1 MRKAGILLGA
11 GLIAALLVEILLRWM
26 QAPALDYYRK
36 VKLLHVY
43 HPDYYVA
50 LPANE
55 DLYIR
60 HHDGLWEGRFTTNS
74 MGMRGSPEPDPDRP
88 KLLCLGDSLVMG
100 FGVSDQDTFCNL
112 LNQYSDSGDFETP
125 YQFMNIGVDA
135 FGSMGSAL
143 RMEDMVPRMENV
155 EAVLFVIS
163 PNDFEV
169 PEELARQGV
178 EPDDVKD
185 AKRMNDPAYNL
196 SFRIQFELTRYS
208 YALQA
213 AKLAYENLL
222 IKRSITSESVKAELI
237 EAGFLEPA
245 PRPGA
250 ETSPE
255 SDSDGER
262 GLESGPENADRE
274 PAAPANT
281 PAEKASG
288 SPLVDL
294 SRTLNY
300 TISSFRGPVRDRCN
314 FMNPEGEAENKCPEP
329 VPSSV
334 TCLPEAPSAAELPP
348 LPEFTQKAYDRMI
361 EFSKKSNVKLIPVI
375 IPIQVEEIYCHNQGM
390 YHPLGNYAIRSS
402 DYFEKRGVKVMQLLP
417 ESSAMCS
424 ADHLIVD
431 HFIPADGHFTKIGN
445 KWAADA
451 IKKNLKS
458 FLEPK
463 R

>member
-43 HPDYYVA
+43 HPQYFVA
-50 LPANE
+50 LPENE

-74 MGMRGSPEPDPDRP
+74 LGLRGSPEPVPDRP
-88 KLLCLGDSLVMG
+88 KVLCLGDSLVMG
-100 FGVSDQDTFCNL
+100 FGVSDEKTFCNRL
-112 LNQYSDSGDFETP
+112 HQYSQSGQFDRP
-125 YQFMNIGVDA
+125 YQFLNIGVDA

-155 EAVLFVIS
+155 EAVLFIIS

-169 PEELARQGV
+169 PEEMARQGV

-185 AKRMNDPAYNL
+185 ARRMNDPAYKL

-208 YALQA
+208 YALHA

-222 IKRSITSESVKAELI
+222 IKRSITAQSFKQEMMD
-237 EAGFLEPA
+237 AGFMRTAKPA
-245 PRPGA
+245 SDRPD
-250 ETSPE
+250 EQS
-255 SDSDGER
+255 
-262 GLESGPENADRE
+262 EN
-274 PAAPANT
+274 
-281 PAEKASG
+281 G
-288 SPLVDL
+288 SNLDKQSLPDW

-300 TISSFRGPVRDRCN
+300 TLSSFRGPVRDRCR
-314 FMNPEGEAENKCPEP
+314 FMNPEPESRNQCPEP
-329 VPSSV
+329 IPTSV
-334 TCLPEAPSAAELPP
+334 SCTDEPLPASQLPP

-361 EFSKKSNVKLIPVI
+361 AYSKKHNVKLIPVV
-375 IPIQVEEIYCHNQGM
+375 IPIQVEEIYCNNQGK
-390 YHPLGNYAIRSS
+390 YHPLGDYAVRAS
-402 DYFEKRGVKVMQLLP
+402 DYFEKRGVPVMHLLS
-417 ESSAMCS
+417 ETTSMCS
-424 ADHLIVD
+424 EDHLIAD
-431 HFIPADGHFTKIGN
+431 HFIPADGHFTELGN
-445 KWAADA
+445 KWAADS
-451 IKKNLKS
+451 IHKKLKPI
-458 FLEPK
+458 LEPN

>member
-1 MRKAGILLGA
+1 MRKAGIVLGA

-43 HPDYYVA
+43 HPEYFVA
-50 LPANE
+50 LPENE

-74 MGMRGSPEPDPDRP
+74 LGMRGSPEPIPGRS
-88 KLLCLGDSLVMG
+88 KILCLGDSLVMG
-100 FGVSDQDTFCNL
+100 FGVSDHETFCNL
-112 LNQYSDSGDFETP
+112 LNQYSESGQFQKN

-143 RMEDMVPRMENV
+143 RMEDMVPRLDNV
-155 EAVLFVIS
+155 EAVMFVIS

-185 AKRMNDPAYNL
+185 ARRMNDPAYKL

-222 IKRSITSESVKAELI
+222 IKRSITTESIKAELI
-237 EAGFLEPA
+237 EAGFM
-245 PRPGA
+245 
-250 ETSPE
+250 SPE
-255 SDSDGER
+255 PPPGNNNGSDSSAQAQGDQDQAG
-262 GLESGPENADRE
+262 RE
-274 PAAPANT
+274 
-281 PAEKASG
+281 

-300 TISSFRGPVRDRCN
+300 TVSSFRGPVRDRCN
-314 FMNPEGEAENKCPEP
+314 YMNPESETVNQCPEP
-329 VPSSV
+329 IPTGVS
-334 TCLPEAPSAAELPP
+334 CLPEAPPVSELPP

-361 EFSKKSNVKLIPVI
+361 EYAKKNNVKLIPVI
-375 IPIQVEEIYCHNQGM
+375 IPIQVEEIYCANRGM

-402 DYFEKRGVKVMQLLP
+402 DYFEKRGVSVMQLLP
-417 ESSAMCS
+417 EASSMCS
-424 ADHLIVD
+424 RDHLIVD

-451 IKKNLKS
+451 IKKHLPEE
-458 FLEPK
+458 LEPN